1 MLREAFITW
10 HAQYLMSGKIISI
23 IFFLIAYDNKIE
35 NDWDTFF
42 FVRNTVLISKNRFPS
57 ESWFYRVRPPP
68 LPQPHTDFA

>member
-35 NDWDTFF
+35 NNETHFSLYEILFWSPKID
-42 FVRNTVLISKNRFPS
+42 S
-57 ESWFYRVRPPP
+57 P
-68 LPQPHTDFA
+68 LKAGSIE